1 LAREERDG
9 GKRVKIGS
17 RKIQINGDWFRWRG
31 EENDSGLQRWGRG
44 ERENRNGKEG
54 EEREKVQEVTR
65 GDRER
70 EGNGEKYGAKTAGR
84 WMKE

>member
-1 LAREERDG
+1 MIAGCRG
-9 GKRVKIGS
+9 G
-17 RKIQINGDWFRWRG
+17 D
-31 EENDSGLQRWGRG
+31 E

-65 GDRER
+65 GQFEDRTYAAKCERER